1 MIGLLLPIIA
11 RLGVPERFQKLAA
24 WVALILAAIALLW
37 LAKTIYDRSIIRE
50 HEREIVEEVRDK
62 TAKGNAAATEAAN
75 ATKADV
81 EEGNRRASEAAK
93 ESDDPL
99 AAGLRELGK

>member
-1 MIGLLLPIIA
+1 MIALAI
-11 RLGVPERFQKLAA
+11 RLVAVIGVPERFQKLAA

-62 TAKGNAAATEAAN
+62 TEAGNAAATEATSETRGRIEQENDDAR
-75 ATKADV
+75 KAAD
-81 EEGNRRASEAAK
+81 G
-93 ESDDPL
+93 SDDPL
-99 AAGLRELGK
+99 KSALDRLR